1 MLPLSAAGS
10 LHRELKKYWMDV
22 KNQII
27 VFFIFIYL
35 LQFSE
40 SRGFKHVVHGPKPA
54 RPVSENCRLIT
65 GVYELRAVP
74 AVLFSECMQSFVDDE
89 EEIINN
95 QKFVNNHRD

>member
-1 MLPLSAAGS
+1 
-10 LHRELKKYWMDV
+10 MDF

-65 GVYELRAVP
+65 GVYELGAVP
-74 AVLFSECMQSFVDDE
+74 AVLFAECMQSFVDDDDEE

-95 QKFVNNHRD
+95 HKFVNNHRD